1 MISFE
6 IVRAPEHLKPRVS
19 KQSPRELWTYFDRL
33 FDQFRSNFEDL
44 FWYPRSNMII
54 PAERNRIP
62 PLDVVDLGDKYEL
75 TVEMPG
81 VPKENIDI
89 KVTPNVVEI
98 SAENKIEA
106 EEKRKNW
113 LRRERSSMNFY
124 RNFMLPEELRTDS
137 ADAELK
143 DGVLTLS
150 LPKIE
155 PKPHPKP
162 KKINIR

>member
-1 MISFE
+1 
-6 IVRAPEHLKPRVS
+6 
-19 KQSPRELWTYFDRL
+19 
-33 FDQFRSNFEDL
+33 
-44 FWYPRSNMII
+44 MII